1 MTGKRKDAMFKV
13 KVTVIDFLGD
23 KEKYPCHHRYKLGD
37 EFIFDGESFTGTLC
51 PSLIPL
57 VMPKILE
64 LHAAGPRYRDLMF
77 YYPFLY
83 SPVSAEDP
91 EMKKYDGIG
100 YRNVLETYS
109 EQKYHMANLAS
120 AGFKWPPPEE
130 QVIKK
135 DVTMICPDYRTSVK
149 VKIEAFDISDKGRNI
164 PYFRRQM
171 VIVDRVS
178 KKPGIKTDKIMGE
191 FTRKERDSIYPAL
204 SKVNVKLLVEELELT
219 GYLKISKEAATVT
232 AKGKKKL
239 AEFKAGLSKDEIK
252 ALGI

>member
-1 MTGKRKDAMFKV
+1 MMFKV
-13 KVTVIDFLGD
+13 KATVIDFLGD
-23 KEKYPCHHRYKLGD
+23 KEKYPCHHGYELGD
-37 EFIFDGESFTGTLC
+37 EFVFDGESFTGTLC

-83 SPVSAEDP
+83 SPVSAADP

-100 YRNVLETYS
+100 YRNVLQTYS
-109 EQKYHMANLAS
+109 EPKFHMANLGS
-120 AGFKWPPPEE
+120 SGFKWPPPGERI
-130 QVIKK
+130 IKK
-135 DVTMICPDYRTSVK
+135 DVTVICPDYRTSVK
-149 VKIEAFDISDKGRNI
+149 IKLEAFDLSDKGRNI

-171 VIVDRVS
+171 VILDRVNR
-178 KKPGIKTDKIMGE
+178 KPGIAVDKILGE
-191 FTRKERDSIYPAL
+191 FTEKEIEGIYPAL
-204 SKVNVKLLVEELELT
+204 SKIMVEMLAEELELT
-219 GYLKISKEAATVT
+219 GYLVVRSGRATVT

-239 AEFKAGLSKDEIK
+239 ADFKAGLAQVERK